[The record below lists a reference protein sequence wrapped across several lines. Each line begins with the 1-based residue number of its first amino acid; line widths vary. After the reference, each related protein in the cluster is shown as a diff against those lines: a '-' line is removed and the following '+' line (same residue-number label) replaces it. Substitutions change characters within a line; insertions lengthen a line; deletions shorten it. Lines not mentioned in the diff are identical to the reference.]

1 MSSLL
6 PALVTVALLLAI
18 SAVTVVVRGR
28 RGAFAPPR
36 HPLRNNLPATD
47 ESEFSDRLRVNKEW
61 AAGRITCSA
70 RSSALMLGGVA
81 VIWNMIGWLST
92 LKTLSNPLNPSGKLD
107 QYGVLILPLIGLG
120 FAYAALR
127 ALIRWRKFGVS
138 ACEIRGRAGRLGDEV
153 TGLIRTS
160 QDLKTIGDYTLYLR
174 CAERTSQGTGKM
186 RRTQTT
192 VLWEVSS
199 TVRHLGQ
206 SSRSGIPFTFRLPA
220 ECPESD
226 DPQARG
232 RVSWSLELRAP
243 VEGVD
248 FQATFIIPVFRP
260 IFRGG

>member
-1 MSSLL
+1 MITSLL

-18 SAVTVVVRGR
+18 GAVTVVVRGR
-28 RGAFAPPR
+28 RGTFAPPR
-36 HPLRNNLPATD
+36 QPLHLKLPATA
-47 ESEFSDRLRVNKEW
+47 ESEFSDRLSENKEW
-61 AAGRITCSA
+61 AAGRITCST

-81 VIWNMIGWLST
+81 FIWNMIAWLSM
-92 LKTLSNPLNPSGKLD
+92 LSNPWDHSGKLD
-107 QYGVLILPLIGLG
+107 QYGVLIFPLIGLG
-120 FAYAALR
+120 FACAAVL
-127 ALIRWRKFGVS
+127 AFIRWQKFGVS
-138 ACEIRGRAGRLGDEV
+138 ACEITGRAGRLGDEV
-153 TGLIRTS
+153 TGLVRTS
-160 QDLKTIGDYTLYLR
+160 QRLKTTGDYTLHLR
-174 CAERTSQGTGKM
+174 CTERTSRGTGKT

-199 TVRHLGQ
+199 TVPHLGQ

-260 IFRGG
+260 TFRGG